1 MRVLQSLPWP
11 ARFPSRVLA
20 NDFVARWMGNEE
32 ALATDRPARDELAD
46 SIAADNRRIAPVDA
60 GQGVGMI
67 RDDATVAEVIHEMCT
82 DAQALLAG
90 WSG

>member
-1 MRVLQSLPWP
+1 
-11 ARFPSRVLA
+11 
-20 NDFVARWMGNEE
+20 
-32 ALATDRPARDELAD
+32 
-46 SIAADNRRIAPVDA
+46 VDA

>member
-46 SIAADNRRIAPVDA
+46 SIAPTTAGSRRW
-60 GQGVGMI
+60 M
-67 RDDATVAEVIHEMCT
+67 RDRA
-82 DAQALLAG
+82 
-90 WSG
+90 SG